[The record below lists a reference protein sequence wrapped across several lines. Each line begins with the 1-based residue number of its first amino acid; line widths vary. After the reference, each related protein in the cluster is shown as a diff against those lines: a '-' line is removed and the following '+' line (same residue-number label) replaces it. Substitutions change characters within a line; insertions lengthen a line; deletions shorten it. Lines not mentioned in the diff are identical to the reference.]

1 MSMNHQQRKQ
11 QDPIDDIVLKRIYAG
26 ERAIFSDVT
35 LPEWSAGLLTHL
47 QRSNDRYL
55 KQELSKILAQ
65 HARWYT
71 RNLSYTEKPSSQSG
85 EALLQSLRS
94 KGFAKAA
101 LPKPVTDALR
111 HCAES
116 APFGAQKDPDSVMGL
131 NEVLANASWSSYST
145 TYANKAGA
153 TNILAY
159 PAVAKLASNT
169 GFLEVV
175 EQYLGAL
182 PHVGGFEFSLN
193 IGGNGGEVASGDWHS
208 DKDSIAFMKMF
219 VYLSDVGDEN
229 GPHAFVPGS
238 QTAEGIFE
246 AANKCGGFTEA
257 QKRALVNIQ
266 RWDDWAVEKV
276 FPDRAVYFGGPA
288 GTVILEDTRGL
299 HRATKL
305 GSGHRLMLTIQW
317 CLDLSTLD
325 RPDRTSFE
333 DLPVELKPETSLDEA
348 RFRHLFHRF
357 LK

>member
-1 MSMNHQQRKQ
+1 MNEKQKNQ
-11 QDPIDDIVLKRIYAG
+11 QDPSDDIVLKRIYAG
-26 ERAIFSDVT
+26 ERAIFPDET
-35 LPEWSAGLLTHL
+35 IPEWHAGLLTHL

-65 HARWYT
+65 HTRWYT
-71 RNLSYTEKPSSQSG
+71 RNLSRAEISSSQSG

-94 KGFAKAA
+94 NGFAKAA

-111 HCAES
+111 HSAES
-116 APFGAQKDPDSVMGL
+116 APFGAAKDPDSIMDL
-131 NEVLANASWSSYST
+131 NEVLTNPGWTSYST

-153 TNILAY
+153 ANILAY
-159 PAVAKLASNT
+159 PAVAKLATNP
-169 GFLEVV
+169 GFLGVV

-182 PHVGGFEFSLN
+182 PYVGGFEFTLN
-193 IGGNGGEVASGDWHS
+193 IAGNGEDVASGDWHS

-219 VYLSDVGDEN
+219 VYLSDVGNDN
-229 GPHAFVPGS
+229 GPHGFVPGS
-238 QTAEGIFE
+238 QTAEGISE
-246 AANKCGGFTEA
+246 AANKSGVFTEA
-257 QKRALVNIQ
+257 QKKALVNIQ

-276 FPDRAVYFGGPA
+276 FPDRAVFFGGPA

-305 GSGHRLMLTIQW
+305 GTGHRLMLTIQW

-325 RPDRTSFE
+325 QPDRIAFE
-333 DLPVELKPETSLDEA
+333 DLPDELKPGSPLDEA
-348 RFRHLFHRF
+348 RFRHLFHRY